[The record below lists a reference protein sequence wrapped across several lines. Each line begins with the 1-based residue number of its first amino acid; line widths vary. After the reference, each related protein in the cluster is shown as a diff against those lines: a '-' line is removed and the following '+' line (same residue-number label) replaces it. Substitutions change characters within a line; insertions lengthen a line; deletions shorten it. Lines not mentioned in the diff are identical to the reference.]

1 MFGWR
6 KRYNN
11 LDGVQTVKSINEI
24 IRWRKERSGKTKDL
38 TYTVPAAENVDLPF
52 LQNNRQI
59 TTITWIGHATFLL
72 QIGGL
77 NIVTDPVW
85 AKRMGFERRLSEP
98 GIPLEKMPPVDL
110 VLISHGHYDHLDF
123 PTLRKLAGKPQYLV
137 PAGLASLLR
146 RKGFGDV
153 LEFTWWERKRCN
165 GIEITFVP
173 AQHWVRRTLWD
184 TNCSHWGGWV
194 IQKGNGECIYFAGD
208 SGYFRGFKEIGER
221 FPIDYALM
229 PIGAYE
235 PEWFM
240 SAQHMTPEESVQAF
254 LDVRAKRFI
263 PMHYGA
269 FRLAD
274 DTPREA
280 LDRLLAE
287 WRRLTLPDEQL
298 KILKL
303 GEIHAVAE
311 GENR

>member
-1 MFGWR
+1 MLGWR
-6 KRYNN
+6 KRYKN
-11 LDGVQTVKSINEI
+11 LDDVQTVKSWKEI

-38 TYTVPAAENVDLPF
+38 TFAVPLAEQIDIRF
-52 LQNNRQI
+52 LQTNRQI

-77 NIVTDPVW
+77 NIATDPVW
-85 AKRMGFERRLSEP
+85 AKRMGVERRLSEP
-98 GIPLEKMPPVDL
+98 GIPLGEMPPLDL

-123 PTLRKLAGKPQYLV
+123 STLRRLPGNPGYLV
-137 PAGLASLLR
+137 PAGLASLLK

-153 LEFTWWERKRCN
+153 LEFAWWERKRFH
-165 GIEITFVP
+165 GIDIAFVP

-184 TNCSHWGGWV
+184 TNTSHWGGWV
-194 IQKGNGECIYFAGD
+194 IRKENGASIYFAGD
-208 SGYFRGFKEIGER
+208 SGYFKGYQEIGER
-221 FPIDYALM
+221 FPVDYALL

-240 SAQHMTPEESVQAF
+240 SAQHMTPEEAVQAF
-254 LDVRAKRFI
+254 LDVRAKCFI

-287 WRRLTLPDEQL
+287 WSRLALPDERL

-303 GEIHAVAE
+303 GEIHAAEE
-311 GENR
+311 GESR